1 MYILLNLRVAG
12 YSITPPPCVQGY
24 APNPTKCVTPLPCDH
39 KPTSNPTQYV
49 RTVTDLYIE
58 KLECRV

>member
-39 KPTSNPTQYV
+39 KPTSNPTLYV
-49 RTVTDLYIE
+49 RTVTDLYI
-58 KLECRV
+58 